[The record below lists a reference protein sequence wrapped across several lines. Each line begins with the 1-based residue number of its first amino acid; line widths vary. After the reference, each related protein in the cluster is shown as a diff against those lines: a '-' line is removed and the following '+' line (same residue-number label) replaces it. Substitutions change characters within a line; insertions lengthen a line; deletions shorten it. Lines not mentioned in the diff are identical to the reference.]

1 MYKYKNKYIRVIPDL
16 HNEKPTKPTAT
27 QSERILLLHSS
38 TYHMPALHARPSLPM
53 LLIYNSG
60 QVHTYDRHRP
70 CIRHLN
76 LISQI
81 LLPIQVE
88 AICWVYVCVW
98 VDYVKWKIILIFW
111 FNFRGNGQTLTLF
124 PPQRRTTKI
133 RAQRL
138 KGKHSSRPSQFQV
151 KYVGVC
157 VTMHWYYPRLNDSH
171 SSAWLK
177 LSKSHVA
184 QTNTRDI
191 PQNSPRPPLLYHS
204 SPRCCCWFYM
214 YTMNYFRGIYFVKFS
229 STFTDRWLCRG
240 LDGWV

>member
-1 MYKYKNKYIRVIPDL
+1 MGQQQNRGCSNGHPFVQSVAASQHKQKQCPAYSGFRIVCCYCVIDPQSTPAIRLCSKLNILLHLLSMYKYENKYIRVIPDL

-81 LLPIQVE
+81 LLLIQVE

-111 FNFRGNGQTLTLF
+111 LNFRGNGQTLTLF

-157 VTMHWYYPRLNDSH
+157 VWPCIDIIHGLMIR
-171 SSAWLK
+171 
-177 LSKSHVA
+177 
-184 QTNTRDI
+184 I
-191 PQNSPRPPLLYHS
+191 PQP
-204 SPRCCCWFYM
+204 
-214 YTMNYFRGIYFVKFS
+214 
-229 STFTDRWLCRG
+229 D
-240 LDGWV
+240 